1 MKGIN
6 RQSAEGGLAQVG
18 IRNQTDRAGED
29 ARAFALSL
37 DALGGGSVWLN
48 DLPLS
53 DSRVESSLSA
63 LIF

>member
-29 ARAFALSL
+29 ARALALSL
-37 DALGGGSVWLN
+37 DALGEGVWLN

-53 DSRVESSLSA
+53 DSRVESSLP
-63 LIF
+63 LG